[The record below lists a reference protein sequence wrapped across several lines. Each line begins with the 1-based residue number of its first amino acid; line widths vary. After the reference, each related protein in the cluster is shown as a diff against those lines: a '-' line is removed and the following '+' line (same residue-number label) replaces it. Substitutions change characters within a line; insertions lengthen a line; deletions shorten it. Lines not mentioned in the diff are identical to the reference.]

1 MDLLSAHD
9 LIRLADE
16 RGGTRVSLFLPTH
29 RGGPR
34 TDRNRIRLKNLLATA
49 RRALLAEGGRA
60 GEVDAVLEPAQQ
72 FLDEMRSWEQ
82 PRDGLALFLGPSGLR
97 HFSVPLRLPELVT
110 VGDRFV
116 AQPLLPLLTAGGR
129 FYVIALSQDEIRLF
143 EGTRFSLD
151 ELALEGLPLA
161 MWLTMPRRRPQVHAF
176 LSDRGGT
183 GGRTVFHGSDH
194 AGPKMLVLQHFQRV
208 DQALR
213 EVLSGGR
220 APLVLAGVRS
230 MQALYRKA
238 NTYPELLAAGLD
250 GSPRDISTE
259 ELHRRAWPLVEPVLR
274 RDEAVAASA
283 HRALQGTGRTC
294 SEPAEVLTAAQ
305 QGRVEALFLSTDAPE
320 WRSGADAESLIR
332 LGNPLREGEQVDL
345 AAIATLRH
353 AGGVYAVPAVHM
365 PGGDPVAATLRY

>member
-1 MDLLSAHD
+1 
-9 LIRLADE
+9 
-16 RGGTRVSLFLPTH
+16 
-29 RGGPR
+29 
-34 TDRNRIRLKNLLATA
+34 
-49 RRALLAEGGRA
+49 
-60 GEVDAVLEPAQQ
+60 
-72 FLDEMRSWEQ
+72 MRSWEQ
-82 PRDGLALFLGPSGLR
+82 PRDGLALFLGSGGLR
-97 HFSVPLRLPELVT
+97 RFHVPLRLPELVT

-116 AQPLLPLLTAGGR
+116 VRPLLPLLTAGGR
-129 FYVIALSQDEIRLF
+129 FYVMALSQDEIRLF

-151 ELALEGLPLA
+151 ELALDGLPLA

-176 LSDRGGT
+176 LADRGET

-194 AGPKMLVLQHFQRV
+194 ARPKMLVLQHFQRV

-230 MQALYRKA
+230 MQALYHQA
-238 NTYPELLAAGLD
+238 NTYPELLAASLD

-274 RDEAVAASA
+274 RDEVVAAGA
-283 HRALQGTGRTC
+283 HRALQGTWRTC
-294 SEPAEVLTAAQ
+294 SEPAEVLNAAQ

-320 WRSGADAESLIR
+320 WRSGADAEPLIR

-345 AAIATLRH
+345 AAIATLRY
-353 AGGVYAVPAVHM
+353 AGEVYAVPAVHM
-365 PGGDPVAATLRY
+365 PGGDPVSATLRY